1 MYDDCYLP
9 GRRNVCLTL
18 ALLWLATLKWGVSR
32 GGCGWPEPELLES
45 LMTMMLTEKQIR
57 VLRFFRDYRQ
67 EHGISP
73 TLAEAAQAL
82 GVSKITVH
90 EHLNQLTK
98 KGAVQRDRAKAR
110 AVAILYDPDADE
122 LSSTEDGIPSLP
134 LVGRIAAGRPIEALE
149 DREDVRLT
157 DLVPTGDRIY
167 MLRVRGKSMI
177 EDHIDDGDLVV
188 VERRE
193 TANDGDIVVAIL
205 EDEEATLKR
214 FYRESN
220 GMIRLQPAN
229 SEMEPLFTN
238 RVQLRGVVRGV
249 VRNYR

>member
-1 MYDDCYLP
+1 
-9 GRRNVCLTL
+9 
-18 ALLWLATLKWGVSR
+18 
-32 GGCGWPEPELLES
+32 
-45 LMTMMLTEKQIR
+45 MTMMLTEKQIR
-57 VLRFFRDYRQ
+57 VLRYFRDYRQ
-67 EHGISP
+67 EHGIAP
-73 TLAEAAQAL
+73 TLEEAAQAL
-82 GVSKITVH
+82 GVSKITIH
-90 EHLNQLTK
+90 EHLNQLSK
-98 KGAVQRDRAKAR
+98 KGAIHRDRAKAR
-110 AVAILYDPDADE
+110 AVAILFDPDA
-122 LSSTEDGIPSLP
+122 EDTGALGESQDAMPTLP
-134 LVGRIAAGRPIEALE
+134 LVGTIAAGRPIDALE
-149 DREDVRLT
+149 DREDMSLT
-157 DLVPTGDRIY
+157 ELVPTGDRIY
-167 MLRVRGKSMI
+167 LLRVRGKSMI

-249 VRNYR
+249 IRKFR

>member
-1 MYDDCYLP
+1 MNL
-9 GRRNVCLTL
+9 
-18 ALLWLATLKWGVSR
+18 
-32 GGCGWPEPELLES
+32 
-45 LMTMMLTEKQIR
+45 MLTEKQIR
-57 VLRFFRDYRQ
+57 VLRYFRDYRR
-67 EHGISP
+67 EHGIAP
-73 TLAEAAQAL
+73 TLDEAAQAL
-82 GVSKITVH
+82 GVSKITIH

-98 KGAVQRDRAKAR
+98 KGAIHRDRAKAR
-110 AVAILYDPDADE
+110 AVAILYDPDAPHGE
-122 LSSTEDGIPSLP
+122 GGADGIPTLP
-134 LVGRIAAGRPIEALE
+134 LVGSIAAGRPIDALE
-149 DREDVRLT
+149 DREEVSLSE
-157 DLVPTGDRIY
+157 LVPTGDRIY
-167 MLRVRGKSMI
+167 MLRVKGKSMI

-249 VRNYR
+249 IRKFR

>member
-1 MYDDCYLP
+1 MNL
-9 GRRNVCLTL
+9 
-18 ALLWLATLKWGVSR
+18 
-32 GGCGWPEPELLES
+32 
-45 LMTMMLTEKQIR
+45 MLTEKQIR
-57 VLRFFRDYRQ
+57 VLRYFRDYRR
-67 EHGISP
+67 EHGIAP
-73 TLAEAAQAL
+73 TLDEAAQAL
-82 GVSKITVH
+82 GVSKITIH

-98 KGAVQRDRAKAR
+98 KGAIHRDRAKAR
-110 AVAILYDPDADE
+110 AVAILYDPDAATGEASGD
-122 LSSTEDGIPSLP
+122 LIPTLP
-134 LVGRIAAGRPIEALE
+134 LVGSIAAGRPIDALE
-149 DREDVRLT
+149 DREEVSLT
-157 DLVPTGDRIY
+157 ELVPTGDRIY
-167 MLRVRGKSMI
+167 MLRVKGKSMI

-249 VRNYR
+249 IRKFR

>member
-1 MYDDCYLP
+1 MNL
-9 GRRNVCLTL
+9 
-18 ALLWLATLKWGVSR
+18 
-32 GGCGWPEPELLES
+32 
-45 LMTMMLTEKQIR
+45 MLTEKQIR
-57 VLRFFRDYRQ
+57 VLRYFRDYRK
-67 EHGISP
+67 EHGIAP
-73 TLAEAAQAL
+73 TLDEAAQAL
-82 GVSKITVH
+82 GVSKITIH

-98 KGAVQRDRAKAR
+98 KGAIHRDRAKAR
-110 AVAILYDPDADE
+110 AVAILYDPDAEE
-122 LSSTEDGIPSLP
+122 LDHGADAIPSLP
-134 LVGRIAAGRPIEALE
+134 LVGSIAAGRPIEALE
-149 DREDVRLT
+149 DREDVSLT
-157 DLVPTGDRIY
+157 ELVPTGDRIY
-167 MLRVRGKSMI
+167 MLRVKGKSMI

-193 TANDGDIVVAIL
+193 TASDGDIVVAIL

-249 VRNYR
+249 IRKFR

>member
-1 MYDDCYLP
+1 MNL
-9 GRRNVCLTL
+9 
-18 ALLWLATLKWGVSR
+18 
-32 GGCGWPEPELLES
+32 
-45 LMTMMLTEKQIR
+45 MLTEKQIR
-57 VLRFFRDYRQ
+57 VLRYFRDYRR
-67 EHGISP
+67 ENGIAP
-73 TLAEAAQAL
+73 TLDEAAQAL
-82 GVSKITVH
+82 GVSKITIH

-98 KGAVQRDRAKAR
+98 KGAIHRDRAKAR
-110 AVAILYDPDADE
+110 AVAILYDPDAAQGDA
-122 LSSTEDGIPSLP
+122 SGDSIPTLP
-134 LVGRIAAGRPIEALE
+134 LVGSIAAGRPIDALE
-149 DREDVRLT
+149 DREEVSLT
-157 DLVPTGDRIY
+157 ELVPTGDRIY
-167 MLRVRGKSMI
+167 MLRVKGKSMI

-249 VRNYR
+249 IRKFR